1 MAGFA
6 ISPYSRFFA
15 APRIVRN
22 LLGTKKVVSV
32 DNKAVLTWMV

>member
-15 APRIVRN
+15 ARIVRN